1 MVRKRK
7 GLPIDGWLVLDKPV
21 GIGSTAALAA
31 ARRAFG
37 AAKAGHGGTLDP
49 LASGILPIA
58 FGEATKT
65 VAYVM
70 DGRKAYR
77 FTVRWGVSTETD
89 DAEGAVAATSD
100 VRPGEVEIQAALSR
114 FVGTI
119 SQVPP
124 RFSAIKVGGERAYDL
139 ARDGQAVELKPREV
153 EVYDLRLA
161 EIPDADHAVLVAE
174 CGKGTYIRSLARDLA
189 VALGTVGHVAALRR
203 TRCGPFAEA
212 DSISLDKLLSLGHS
226 APSLGLLRSV
236 STALDDIPAL
246 AVTEEEARHLANGQ
260 ALPLLPLLRRS
271 PCPEAAVA
279 PAVRAMCGERVVAIA
294 RVEAM
299 QLKPVRVIHSNA
311 NGESGVDHAGTQ
323 AGTD

>member
-1 MVRKRK
+1 MARKRK
-7 GLPIDGWLVLDKPV
+7 GRPIDGWLVLDKPV
-21 GIGSTAALAA
+21 GIGSTTALGQV
-31 ARRAFG
+31 RRLFD

-65 VAYVM
+65 VSFVM

-77 FTVRWGVSTETD
+77 FTVRFGQATESE
-89 DAEGAVAATSD
+89 DAEGAVIATSD
-100 VRPGEVEIQAALSR
+100 ARPTAEEIRAVLPR
-114 FVGTI
+114 FTGVI
-119 SQVPP
+119 RQIPP
-124 RFSAIKVGGERAYDL
+124 RFSAIKVNGERAYDL
-139 ARDGQAVELKPREV
+139 ARDGQEVEMQPREA
-153 EVYDLRLA
+153 EVYDLRFV
-161 EIPDADHAVLVAE
+161 EMSDADHAIFVAE

-203 TRCGPFAEA
+203 TRCGPFSEA

-226 APSLGLLRSV
+226 APFLGLLRSV

-246 AVTEEEARHLANGQ
+246 ALTEDEARHLANGQ
-260 ALPLLPLLRRS
+260 ALGVFPLLRRR
-271 PCPEAAVA
+271 PCPGAAEAPVL
-279 PAVRAMCGERVVAIA
+279 RAMCGERVVAIA

-299 QLKPVRVIHSNA
+299 MLKPVRIIYSTEH
-311 NGESGVDHAGTQ
+311 GDSGVDHAGTQ

>member
-1 MVRKRK
+1 MARKRK
-7 GLPIDGWLVLDKPV
+7 GRPIDGWLVLDKPV
-21 GIGSTAALAA
+21 GIGSTTALGQV
-31 ARRAFG
+31 RRLFD

-65 VAYVM
+65 VSYVM

-77 FTVRWGVSTETD
+77 FTVRWGMSTETD

-100 VRPGEVEIQAALSR
+100 ARPTQAEIAAVLPR
-114 FVGTI
+114 FIGAI

-124 RFSAIKVGGERAYDL
+124 RFSAIKVDGERAYDL
-139 ARDGQAVELKPREV
+139 ARDGQAVELAPRRV
-153 EVYDLRLA
+153 EVYDLRLVGV
-161 EIPDADHAVLVAE
+161 PDADHAAFVAE

-189 VALGTVGHVAALRR
+189 LALGTVGHVAALRR

-212 DSISLDKLLSLGHS
+212 DAISLDTLMSLGHS
-226 APSLGLLRSV
+226 APLSKYLLPGE
-236 STALDDIPAL
+236 TALDDIPAL
-246 AVTEEEARHLANGQ
+246 ALTEEEARHLANGQ
-260 ALPLLPLLRRS
+260 ALGVVPLLRRS
-271 PCPEAAVA
+271 PCPEAATA
-279 PAVRAMCGERVVAIA
+279 PAIRAMCGDRVVASA

-299 QLKPVRVIHSNA
+299 MLKPVRVIHSN
-311 NGESGVDHAGTQ
+311 EKEVCGVDHAGTQ

>member
-1 MVRKRK
+1 MARKRR

-21 GIGSTAALAA
+21 GIGSTAALAQ
-31 ARRAFG
+31 ARRAFN

-49 LASGILPIA
+49 LASGILPVA

-77 FTVRWGVSTETD
+77 FTVRFGIATETD
-89 DAEGAVAATSD
+89 DAEGGVSATSD
-100 VRPGEVEIQAALSR
+100 VRPSAAEIEAVLPR
-114 FVGTI
+114 FVGRI

-124 RFSAIKVGGERAYDL
+124 RFSAIKVDGERAYDL

-153 EVYDLRLA
+153 EVYALRLV
-161 EIPDADHAVLVAE
+161 EFSDADHATFVAE
-174 CGKGTYIRSLARDLA
+174 CGKGTYIRSLARDISA
-189 VALGTVGHVAALRR
+189 ALGTVGHVAMLRR
-203 TRCGPFAEA
+203 TRCGPFAEEDA
-212 DSISLDKLLSLGHS
+212 ISLDKLLSLGHS

-246 AVTEEEARHLANGQ
+246 ALTEDEARHLANGQ
-260 ALPLLPLLRRS
+260 ALPLLPLLKRC
-271 PCPEAAVA
+271 PCPGAATA
-279 PAVRAMCGERVVAIA
+279 PVVRAMCGERVVAIA
-294 RVEAM
+294 RAEAM
-299 QLKPVRVIHSNA
+299 QLKPVRVIHSNV
-311 NGESGVDHAGTQ
+311 NGDSGVDHAGTQ